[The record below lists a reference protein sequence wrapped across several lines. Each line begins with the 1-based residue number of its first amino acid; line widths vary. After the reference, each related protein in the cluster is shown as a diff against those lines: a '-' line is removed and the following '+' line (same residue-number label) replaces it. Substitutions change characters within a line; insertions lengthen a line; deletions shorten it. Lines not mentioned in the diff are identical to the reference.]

1 MHSTIRSEK
10 PSCRSV
16 SAHTRPAAP
25 ERRGRRGD
33 GCQEPSPQPALPRG
47 PSTNLRP
54 RSARWCCRCGR
65 RLARCMRPSPWS
77 FAAAARPGGGR
88 LAGGSWE
95 RGSPPPRAHP
105 AGQALL
111 PQWQAP
117 SHPRDPG
124 ALEPH
129 VPRPEPPPAPS
140 PACWPGCIPSPSRSS
155 PARAVELRPR
165 LRGAPAPAPPGAHPA
180 ARQPPPGTC
189 ADCPGPGSP
198 PGPRC

>member
-1 MHSTIRSEK
+1 MSGALSPTCPAPRTQHQPAPTISTLVLPLWPALGEMHAAITLVLRC
-10 PSCRSV
+10 SCK
-16 SAHTRPAAP
+16 AWGRPA
-25 ERRGRRGD
+25 
-33 GCQEPSPQPALPRG
+33 
-47 PSTNLRP
+47 
-54 RSARWCCRCGR
+54 RWGQLGAGLTTTPC
-65 RLARCMRPSPWS
+65 P
-77 FAAAARPGGGR
+77 PGGPGSPAPVVR
-88 LAGGSWE
+88 LPH
-95 RGSPPPRAHP
+95 RGSPWP
-105 AGQALL
+105 AC
-111 PQWQAP
+111 QAP

-165 LRGAPAPAPPGAHPA
+165 LRGAPAPAPPGAHPT
-180 ARQPPPGTC
+180 ARQSPPGTC